1 MDKWE
6 LVKAG
11 GRALLEERMKSR
23 KHEAL
28 EKVDQGGAEEGL
40 GETIAPEAQKGEWCK
55 LRQG

>member
-1 MDKWE
+1 M
-6 LVKAG
+6 
-11 GRALLEERMKSR
+11 EERMKSR